1 MKNYMKTFMTG
12 ETASQFVKTGLVGV
26 VNTVVSF
33 AIFNIGRVVGLNV
46 PLSITAGWIVATG
59 VSYVLNRRWSFQ
71 LNDGGE
77 NARETGR
84 FAVINL
90 LAWAAT
96 LGLMWLAEQWFGPL
110 SRLGENVALLV
121 VSGIILIPKFASYRD
136 IVFRKA
142 LDDGKEDDR
151 KESVSETA

>member
-1 MKNYMKTFMTG
+1 MKNYFKTFMTG

-33 AIFNIGRVVGLNV
+33 AIFNLGRVFGLNV
-46 PLSITAGWIVATG
+46 PLSITAGWIVATFI
-59 VSYVLNRRWSFQ
+59 SYVLNRRWSFQ
-71 LNDGGE
+71 LTDGGE
-77 NARETGR
+77 NARETSR
-84 FAVINL
+84 FFFING

-96 LGLMWLAEQWFGPL
+96 LGLMWLAEAWFGPL

-142 LDDGKEDDR
+142 LDEDRQDTVT
-151 KESVSETA
+151 ENA